1 MSTTVNMSHEM
12 VIIDNSIQFTK
23 VLATAKRVIY
33 RQRMKV
39 KKQKYLRLKIIIN
52 KLYNKKK
59 LYIYMKTSVFN
70 TILTFECI

>member
-1 MSTTVNMSHEM
+1 M
-12 VIIDNSIQFTK
+12 VIIDNSVQFTK

-33 RQRMKV
+33 RQRLKV

-59 LYIYMKTSVFN
+59 LYVYMKISVFN
-70 TILTFECI
+70 TILTFECV

>member
-1 MSTTVNMSHEM
+1 MSHEM
-12 VIIDNSIQFTK
+12 VIIDNSVQFTK

-33 RQRMKV
+33 RQRLKV

-59 LYIYMKTSVFN
+59 LYVYMKISVFN
-70 TILTFECI
+70 TILTFECV